1 MCALNLT
8 RSPEIG
14 KRRESQALAKTFLD
28 SEKKVDELRRELALL
43 KEHREVS
50 FTIPPKAWIEERV
63 ALVQEVLERRTQK
76 SALLLRQLLGKI
88 LLQPTRGEIGRPYLV
103 AKSNLSV
110 LPLLEETLENSDH
123 GSNTLRW
130 RRGWDS
136 NPRSLARRRFSRPV
150 YSSTLAPLR
159 AFSFN

>member
-28 SEKKVDELRRELALL
+28 SEKRVDELRRELALL

-76 SALLLRQLLGKI
+76 SALLLRQLLGKRVI
-88 LLQPTRGEIGRPYLV
+88 NGYSKYFSAEEI
-103 AKSNLSV
+103 SI
-110 LPLLEETLENSDH
+110 
-123 GSNTLRW
+123 
-130 RRGWDS
+130 
-136 NPRSLARRRFSRPV
+136 SRQKI
-150 YSSTLAPLR
+150 
-159 AFSFN
+159 